1 MAIEPESTPAE
12 RLDLATGLIAETL
25 NVEQSTISE
34 SITSHKFH
42 EPVKHIFSHINMT
55 YHVLHLVL
63 SKGDTM
69 KASGQAVWWTAAV
82 VESGNVGTGVKKC
95 WAEVYGK
102 WGSFEAGGATKATA
116 KKTVKKRT
124 SKVDLKAKLEP
135 GEKLVKK
142 VMMPMMPSRGGT

>member
-1 MAIEPESTPAE
+1 LAIEAESTPAE

-25 NVEQSTISE
+25 NVEQSTISK

-63 SKGDTM
+63 AKGDTI
-69 KASGQAVWWTAAV
+69 KASGQSVWWTAEE

-95 WAEVYGK
+95 WAEVYGE
-102 WGSFEAGGATKATA
+102 WGSFEAGGATKPAAA

-124 SKVDLKAKLEP
+124 RKVDLKAKSEP

-142 VMMPMMPSRGGT
+142 VMMPMMPSR